1 MKLKLS
7 ALGLVLFLITLPAAA
22 ARKDKPT
29 GDEIAAKAKAG
40 KLQNENT
47 TVGENCKL
55 TPADLTHLGSM
66 TDLEDGQFIGV
77 LETDIASDKT
87 GLAAGK
93 YDLFLAKVGNAWHVY
108 AESGGKIAGE
118 AYSVLERKDTP
129 KNMRP
134 KFSKGSFCWWVWL
147 IFTGFQVCI

>member
-7 ALGLVLFLITLPAAA
+7 ALGLVLFLIALPAAA

-77 LETDIASDKT
+77 LETDIASTPMNCPSSRSVMDPRWVKS
-87 GLAAGK
+87 AGVS
-93 YDLFLAKVGNAWHVY
+93 LQ
-108 AESGGKIAGE
+108 
-118 AYSVLERKDTP
+118 
-129 KNMRP
+129 
-134 KFSKGSFCWWVWL
+134 FSPTVVFSF
-147 IFTGFQVCI
+147 

>member
-7 ALGLVLFLITLPAAA
+7 ALGLVLFLIALPAAA
-22 ARKDKPT
+22 ARKDKHT

-47 TVGENCKL
+47 TVWENCKL

-108 AESGGKIAGE
+108 AEAGGKNAGE
-118 AYSVLERKDTP
+118 AYSVLDREDNQ

-134 KFSKGSFCWWVWL
+134 QDGNASCCRRAWL
-147 IFTGFQVCI
+147 QLTRM